1 MPRSRAGGQH
11 VVQARRWG
19 RGLQSVEDVACA
31 LFGSSVD
38 CEFTDNAV
46 FANLGQ
52 LVNRDD
58 IALG

>member
-1 MPRSRAGGQH
+1 M
-11 VVQARRWG
+11 QARRWG

-31 LFGSSVD
+31 CFGSSVAS
-38 CEFTDNAV
+38 EFTDNAV